1 MAGGARRFQI
11 GGTVVVDKIKVS
23 AAAKKALQGLVIEI
37 NDKKLVR
44 SLDNA
49 STKIN
54 SLADDFKKL
63 GKVPINTNFGSNM
76 QVMAKSIEHANTG
89 LKNQRSIFSQV
100 ISKASAFRAST
111 IIINSVVDAI
121 QRSFTAFVA
130 YNKALRDINKIA
142 KLSDDA
148 LADVGKRILNVAADY
163 NIAADEALTAF
174 RTISQLGYEDIATQF
189 DIFGKSASIAAAST
203 LDIKDSIKLLVSVAK
218 QANLTFDEA
227 AVRIEKLIALEDAS
241 AVDLKDLAEINSKA
255 GTSIAQAFDNAIEGA
270 SLFAAIQERT
280 QAGGAVVGTFAKTLI
295 ARIGG
300 ANKDVVKTFDDLNIQ
315 LSEVN
320 GKLKDP
326 IQLLTELKA
335 AIAGLGEQQQEN
347 IIGKIFGVR
356 QIELGKAALDTL
368 GDAILKNGRTF
379 EIAAASSNVY
389 FRQLQKV
396 QEEQKSYNAQLNK
409 AKNNLF
415 AFLTDVST
423 TTVERLIKIFVS
435 LTSTLEGLVN
445 VLPIASKDIVSLF
458 TNFALG
464 AGAAFLGKRLF
475 STNKP
480 SISTQYS
487 NNGAFALGRTPVAGT
502 EEAFYSKW
510 NPALKGT
517 EPLGSN
523 VRYGVEVAGKVT
535 AELDKLLRNT
545 YLTREGAQKR
555 ASALAKQFEG
565 EDIKFNVKEMDL
577 GRIQV
582 RELIP
587 GKLTSSGLKFGS
599 TLTRREVP
607 GFYRGQAAEPFL
619 GEQAPHRAFRSPYP
633 SQYAAPGAPAYSSF
647 QREPSRFQN
656 IGLFKK
662 SIQVIKTKF
671 DAIGKAMDGF
681 NTKTLIASFALTAI
695 AEATEKSTDALGQ
708 VVNSSVRWAATL
720 IPFGI
725 KFGLIGAAIGAITT
739 SFGIIKESFEI
750 FNGNLVT
757 TANYLEK
764 LGEVA
769 ASEAITE
776 QETARRLQTQANG
789 PQSNQ
794 PNKELNTLAGVVN
807 DFIDNISNL
816 KISALSRGAGDEEI
830 NKLIREQ
837 FTTFFSSINKGFPAA
852 SQALTLK
859 SGRQQALFASPK
871 FQSLLTNQDFL
882 NTLNDSL
889 STGKDV
895 TAAFVDALK
904 KVSPL
909 EQQLINAKKLE
920 GTLSDE
926 EIDDRLKL
934 IKINQDYLNI
944 QYDILKSQL
953 ELTNAYSN
961 TSDTI
966 KGLEAALEITRAQ
979 TAINI
984 KQEEEYF
991 NSRKQQAVQKYYN
1004 QLSDIDIQML
1014 KSTNTLNKLQ
1024 KELDALTGK
1033 EAEAKQAQIDATN
1046 QQLEG
1051 IRGARAALE
1060 RHGPVQIMS
1069 ENDLE
1074 KNNALREKTA
1084 KGYEEELSIRAKI
1097 VQLQKENDKYE
1108 LDIQMQRKEFSLD
1121 LKDSLTSLF
1130 AATGNLDKLKEI
1142 DRINA
1147 SNLDKAKL
1155 QVEAAKENLRLIEK
1169 SGEESKTV
1177 LKDFID
1183 SINKDI
1189 AVESDKDK
1197 IGNLNKRKN
1206 ILTELL
1212 NNPELN
1218 KDAKQGREAVVKAE
1232 QNLIKVSLD
1241 GIARRIEKEKEYWR
1255 ESLDAAVGL
1264 VDVAKNLRST
1274 TKELFQAQA
1283 SVGAAISN
1291 KFNEAADAIKSR
1303 RGELSSALDG
1313 LASARKSL
1321 IDAIRAST
1329 ASNIEYSLS
1338 LAKANIESQKILGV
1352 FFGLESEAAALKS
1365 AYDAV
1370 ISSAVAAG
1378 ASEKQ
1383 LAQLR
1388 LQSAQDQLSIFNEL
1402 LSKQRSQ
1409 AEQYFT
1415 STGEDRLKFVQGL
1428 NAIQSIVSQFN
1439 GNIKNFRGLSET
1451 ALNQFGASI
1460 IALPQELRQ
1469 NIQSALELLPDNV
1482 GIGGLSTAQI
1492 KEILQ
1497 GGVFGKSQALGI
1509 EGLSENIQKVADL
1522 TKQVVELNT
1531 EAQIDNKASVAE
1543 ASKAVEQ
1550 AKEQVLIAKLQLIQ
1564 AENDAINIQ
1573 HSIGEVNSTLKDEIG
1588 ALRYSFEVELK
1599 KIQATPVTNVA
1610 DEQQRAKA
1618 IADLI
1623 SKFQGEV
1630 AAAYNN
1636 LSSVIGSINA
1646 TSQLQIGTSRGA
1658 LPQQGNDILQ
1668 SLTTAFNQSITNLG
1682 DRLDKNLDAFK
1693 ISIDTLAGFSDKL
1706 NELGSRFASMAQEKL
1721 QATINIDNQTTVRV
1735 DGVQQLVDKLLQSVE
1750 AEGYASETELNVLEK
1765 TLYQVISEL
1774 FGQGLIDG
1782 RFSITGR

>member
-63 GKVPINTNFGSNM
+63 GKIPVNTNFGSNM
-76 QVMAKSIEHANTG
+76 QVMARSIEHANTG
-89 LKNQRSIFSQV
+89 LTKQRSLFAQV
-100 ISKASAFRAST
+100 LSKASAFRVST
-111 IIINSVVDAI
+111 IIINSVVDAV
-121 QRSFTAFVA
+121 QRSFTAFIA

-148 LADVGKRILNVAADY
+148 LADVGKRILGVAAEY
-163 NIAADEALTAF
+163 NILATDALTAF
-174 RTISQLGYEDIATQF
+174 RTISQLGYQDIGTQF

-203 LDIKDSIKLLVSVAK
+203 LDISESIKLLVSVAK
-218 QANLTFDEA
+218 QANLSFDEA

-300 ANKDVVKTFDDLNIQ
+300 ANKDVVKTFKDLGIA

-326 IQLLTELKA
+326 LQLLTELKA
-335 AIAGLGEQQQEN
+335 AIAGLGEQEQEN
-347 IIGKIFGVR
+347 IIGKVFGVR

-368 GDAILKNGRTF
+368 GNAVLKNGRTF

-409 AKNNLF
+409 AKNNLL
-415 AFLTDVST
+415 AFFTEIGT
-423 TTVERLIKIFVS
+423 TTVEPLIKLFIK
-435 LTSTLEGLVN
+435 LANTLEGIISLTH
-445 VLPIASKDIVSLF
+445 IASKDVTSLLG
-458 TNFALG
+458 NFALG
-464 AGAAFLGKRLF
+464 AGAAFIGQKLFGK
-475 STNKP
+475 NKP
-480 SISTQYS
+480 LAQEYP
-487 NNGAFALGRTPVAGT
+487 GKPLFASAINPVGQSSVVGT
-502 EEAFYSKW
+502 EGAFYSRYNKS
-510 NPALKGT
+510 LKGT
-517 EPLGSN
+517 EPLGSS
-523 VRYGVEVAGKVT
+523 VRYGVEAAGKVT
-535 AELDKLLRNT
+535 QELDKLLRNT
-545 YLTREGAQKR
+545 YLTQEGAQRR
-555 ASALAKQFEG
+555 AAALAKQFEG
-565 EDIKFNVKEMDL
+565 EDIKFNVKEMNL

-587 GKLTSSGLKFGS
+587 GNFGGP
-599 TLTRREVP
+599 TLERREMP
-607 GFYRGQAAEPFL
+607 GFYRGQAAEPR
-619 GEQAPHRAFRSPYP
+619 APHRAFRSPFP
-633 SQYAAPGAPAYSSF
+633 SPYAAPGAPAYSSF
-647 QREPSRFQN
+647 QRVPARLQNLGTFQ
-656 IGLFKK
+656 K
-662 SIQVIKTKF
+662 SLRLISVGF
-671 DAIGKAMDGF
+671 DKISKSMDGF
-681 NTKTLIASFALTAI
+681 NAYTLLASFSLTAI
-695 AEATEKSTDALGQ
+695 AEATEKSTDVLGQ
-708 VVNSSVRWAATL
+708 LTNGITRTAALL
-720 IPFGI
+720 IPFGL
-725 KFGLIGAAIGAITT
+725 KFGILGAVIGGSVTVFNLITDTALRI
-739 SFGIIKESFEI
+739 
-750 FNGNLVT
+750 NGDLET
-757 TANYLEK
+757 TAKYLEK
-764 LGEVA
+764 FGEVLA
-769 ASEAITE
+769 AEAIRE
-776 QETARRLQTQANG
+776 QGTAKRLQLQAVL
-789 PQSNQ
+789 PKEPPS
-794 PNKELNTLAGVVN
+794 KELNTLASVVN
-807 DFIDNISNL
+807 DFINGVSDL
-816 KISALSRGAGDEEI
+816 KVSALSRGAGGEEI

-837 FTTFFSSINKGFPAA
+837 FTTFFTSINKGLPGAV
-852 SQALTLK
+852 QALTLK
-859 SGRQQALFASPK
+859 TSSTPALLNSPK
-871 FQSLLTNQDFL
+871 FQSLLTNQDFID
-882 NTLNDSL
+882 TLNQSL
-889 STGKDV
+889 NDGKGI
-895 TAAFVDALK
+895 TEAFVDALK
-904 KVSPL
+904 NVSAL
-909 EQQLINAKKLE
+909 EQRLIDAKKLE
-920 GTLSDE
+920 NVLSDE
-926 EIDDRLKL
+926 ELDDKIKQ

-961 TSDTI
+961 TSDTV

-979 TAINI
+979 TEINI
-984 KQEEEYF
+984 KTEQEYF
-991 NSRKQQAVQKYYN
+991 NNRKKQALQKYDN
-1004 QLSDIDIQML
+1004 QLFDIETELI
-1014 KSTNTLNKLQ
+1014 KSTETLSKLQ
-1024 KELDALTGK
+1024 KELTTLTGK
-1033 EAEAKQAQIDATN
+1033 EAEAKAEQIASTV
-1046 QQLEG
+1046 QQLEA
-1051 IRGARAALE
+1051 IKSNRSALE
-1060 RHGPVQIMS
+1060 SRGPVQIMN
-1069 ENDLE
+1069 EQDLE
-1074 KNNALREKTA
+1074 KNNALREKRA
-1084 KGYEEELSIRAKI
+1084 KGYEEELGIRAKI
-1097 VQLQKENDKYE
+1097 VQLQKENSKYE
-1108 LDIQMQRKEFSLD
+1108 LDIQTQRKEFSLD
-1121 LKDSLTSLF
+1121 LKDSLTGLF
-1130 AATGNLDKLKEI
+1130 AATGHLDKLKEV
-1142 DRINA
+1142 DRINE
-1147 SNLDKAKL
+1147 SNLNKAKL
-1155 QVEAAKENLRLIEK
+1155 QVEAAKENLRLIEQ
-1169 SGEESKTV
+1169 SGAESKTV

-1183 SINKDI
+1183 SISRNI
-1189 AVESDKDK
+1189 AAEDDKDK
-1197 IGNLNKRKN
+1197 ISNLKKRKN

-1212 NNPELN
+1212 NNPELT
-1218 KDAKQGREAVVKAE
+1218 KDAKQGREALIKAE
-1232 QNLIKVSLD
+1232 QNLIRVSLD
-1241 GIARRIEKEKEYWR
+1241 GMAKRIEKEKEYWR
-1255 ESLDAAVGL
+1255 DSLDAAVGL
-1264 VDVAKNLRST
+1264 VDVAKSLRST

-1283 SVGAAISN
+1283 NVGAAISN

-1321 IDAIRAST
+1321 IDAVNAST
-1329 ASNIEYSLS
+1329 ASNLQYSLS
-1338 LAKANIESQKILGV
+1338 LAKATIESQKILGV
-1352 FFGLESEAAALKS
+1352 FFGLEGEAAALKS
-1365 AYDAV
+1365 AYDSV

-1388 LQSAQDQLSIFNEL
+1388 LQSAQDQLAVFSEL
-1402 LSKQRSQ
+1402 LNKQRSQ

-1415 STGEDRLKFVQGL
+1415 STGEDRIKFVQGL

-1439 GNIKNFRGLSET
+1439 GNIANFRGLSET
-1451 ALNQFGASI
+1451 SLNQFGASI

-1482 GIGGLSTAQI
+1482 GIGGLSATQI
-1492 KEILQ
+1492 KEVLQ
-1497 GGVFGKSQALGI
+1497 GGVFGKSQSLGI

-1522 TKQVVELNT
+1522 TKQVVELDT
-1531 EAQIDNKASVAE
+1531 EAQIDNKATIAE

-1573 HSIGEVNSTLKDEIG
+1573 HSINEVNSTLKDEIG
-1588 ALRYSFEVELK
+1588 ALRYSFDVELK
-1599 KIQATPVTNVA
+1599 KIQATPVTSDA
-1610 DEQQRAKA
+1610 EAQQRTKA

-1646 TSQLQIGTSRGA
+1646 TSQVQIGTSRGA

-1668 SLTTAFNQSITNLG
+1668 SLTTAFNQSITSLG

-1693 ISIDTLAGFSDKL
+1693 VSIDTLAGFSDKL

-1782 RFSITGR
+1782 RFAVTGR